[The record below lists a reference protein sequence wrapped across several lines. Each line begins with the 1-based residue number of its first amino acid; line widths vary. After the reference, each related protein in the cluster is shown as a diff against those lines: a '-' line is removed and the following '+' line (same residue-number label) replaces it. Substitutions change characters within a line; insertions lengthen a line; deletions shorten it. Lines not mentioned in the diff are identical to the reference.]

1 MLKNLL
7 KVEQLVKIRPV
18 YLRKHKKYKNAQ
30 NLSPSENF
38 SGSFQPSSVC
48 THFLKQLGLPYS
60 ILIHFS
66 ACCEM
71 LSLSVKMALS
81 DPKYRDDMAVSWP
94 CAQPFSQ
101 HISIYYRNNDAATN
115 VFTYKY
121 LRAALLV
128 FQEGLEGSKSM
139 PGKASDTSPQCPNPP
154 FPLLGIG
161 GPFPLYPQQ

>member
-1 MLKNLL
+1 MCRYTAQSVITPIRHQLYTSKSRKVKTLL
-7 KVEQLVKIRPV
+7 QQNDAVIYFLLFQNVFLAIKIRPV

-81 DPKYRDDMAVSWP
+81 DPKYRDDTAVSWP
-94 CAQPFSQ
+94 CAQPFS
-101 HISIYYRNNDAATN
+101 
-115 VFTYKY
+115 
-121 LRAALLV
+121 
-128 FQEGLEGSKSM
+128 
-139 PGKASDTSPQCPNPP
+139 
-154 FPLLGIG
+154 
-161 GPFPLYPQQ
+161 